1 MLKELAER
9 MKERRRRRPNP
20 LAYAASQTAR
30 TAFFASQYILAARLT
45 PPPDGPPPTNRI
57 PGWGPIIADLS
68 NLYRRDWRNIRNG
81 LYKAPADMT
90 PDPAATLRNA
100 RRFLSELPKVNRRRR
115 AKANSEVNTE
125 SRKGRY
131 PRYYLQNFHYQS
143 DGWLSD
149 DSAEVYDH
157 QVEVL
162 FTGGADAMRR
172 QALPAIAAEI
182 EAHRDAAP
190 PRMIDIACGTG
201 RFLKEVLRNDPRLQ
215 ATGLD
220 LSRPY
225 LKKAQRAL
233 WEYPD
238 TRFLEANAEDIPA
251 ADGAYD
257 IATCIYLF
265 HELPQKVRA
274 TVAREMARIVKPG
287 GLLVLVDS
295 IQTGDHPPYDAL
307 LERFPMAFHEP
318 YYINYVKSDLPGL
331 LEKSGFVVE
340 SIERAFFSKVIAC
353 RRLP

>member
-1 MLKELAER
+1 MLKDIAER
-9 MKERRRRRPNP
+9 LKERRLRRPGP

-45 PPPDGPPPTNRI
+45 PPPDGPPPSNRI
-57 PGWGPIIADLS
+57 PGWGPVITDLS
-68 NLYRRDWRNIRNG
+68 NLYRTDWRNIRDG
-81 LYKAPADMT
+81 IYKAPEDMA
-90 PDPAATLRNA
+90 PNPAAMLENS

-115 AKANSEVNTE
+115 QKANSEVNTE
-125 SRKGRY
+125 DRKGRY

-172 QALPAIAAEI
+172 QALPAISAEI
-182 EAHRDAAP
+182 EAKGNPASVKLV
-190 PRMIDIACGTG
+190 DIASGTG
-201 RFLKEVLRNDPRLQ
+201 RFLKEVLRNHPRLQ
-215 ATGLD
+215 ATALD

-238 TRFLEANAEDIPA
+238 TRFLEANAEDVPVE
-251 ADGAYD
+251 DGTYD
-257 IATCIYLF
+257 IATCVYLF

-274 TVAREMARIVKPG
+274 TVAQEMGRIVKPG

-295 IQTGDHPPYDAL
+295 VQTGDHPPYDAL

-318 YYINYVKSDLPGL
+318 YYLNYVKSDLL
-331 LEKSGFVVE
+331 DLFEKSGFTVE
-340 SIERAFFSKVIAC
+340 QVDRAFFSKVIVF
-353 RRLP
+353 RRNI